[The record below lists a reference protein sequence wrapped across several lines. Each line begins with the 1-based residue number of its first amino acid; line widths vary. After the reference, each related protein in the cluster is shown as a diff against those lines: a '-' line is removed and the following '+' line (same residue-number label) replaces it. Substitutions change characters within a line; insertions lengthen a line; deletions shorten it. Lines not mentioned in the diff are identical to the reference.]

1 MTSNRSVMADIN
13 KVFNLF
19 RKPKLDPVIA
29 LKSCKNLLVCPTY
42 MREKIIWHID
52 KEIEEAKAGRK
63 AEIIVKV
70 NSLSDKGLIKKL
82 YDAADAGVEIK
93 MIVRGIYCAV
103 EQKTFKKKIHA
114 ISIVDEYLEHARVM
128 YFYNKGNEDIYIS
141 SADWMTRNLDYR
153 VEAAVKITQ
162 KNLKKELKD
171 LMEIQLKGN
180 VKARLLDEK
189 LSNKYVK
196 NDKKPFRSQIET
208 YNFLKKKA
216 VENNEQ

>member
-1 MTSNRSVMADIN
+1 
-13 KVFNLF
+13 
-19 RKPKLDPVIA
+19 
-29 LKSCKNLLVCPTY
+29 
-42 MREKIIWHID
+42 
-52 KEIEEAKAGRK
+52 
-63 AEIIVKV
+63 
-70 NSLSDKGLIKKL
+70 
-82 YDAADAGVEIK
+82 
-93 MIVRGIYCAV
+93 
-103 EQKTFKKKIHA
+103 
-114 ISIVDEYLEHARVM
+114 
-128 YFYNKGNEDIYIS
+128 
-141 SADWMTRNLDYR
+141 MTRNLDYR

-180 VKARLLDEK
+180 VKARILDEN